1 MSQDTP
7 LTTPLIV
14 RHSLSSSRTFKVT
27 DFSTFKSGVESGVTT
42 FQLVTSNPDLQR
54 RTMDVSW
61 RHSTGYDSRYHGC
74 HSHFRPYWR
83 SWFQTIPVYF
93 AREPFEAQHDVRNF
107 TLPDRTSFKKPKS
120 KATLARDRKRMQKF
134 REDKDA
140 CSALPFFQLEDSQ
153 IKEVLSL
160 QCDAQPNYNSKS
172 KLQSAATV
180 IKKLKTSLDFS
191 RTSNNQLHEEN
202 EQAGELVRYLMQ
214 SQFENM
220 SKLKNELETEK
231 KRVHKFVAQNV
242 ERQREIIRLKTE
254 LAKLIDL
261 HSQEVNMRRTLED
274 KIKRKHRVSLSEK
287 KNGDPLINGSVP
299 IGVGT

>member
-1 MSQDTP
+1 
-7 LTTPLIV
+7 
-14 RHSLSSSRTFKVT
+14 
-27 DFSTFKSGVESGVTT
+27 
-42 FQLVTSNPDLQR
+42 
-54 RTMDVSW
+54 MDASW

-74 HSHFRPYWR
+74 HSHFRPYWQSR
-83 SWFQTIPVYF
+83 FQTRPVYF

-120 KATLARDRKRMQKF
+120 KATLARDRMRMQKF

-160 QCDAQPNYNSKS
+160 KCDAQANYNSKS

-180 IKKLKTSLDFS
+180 IKKLKKSLDFS

-202 EQAGELVRYLMQ
+202 EQAGDLVRYLMQ
-214 SQFENM
+214 SQFENV

-231 KRVHKFVAQNV
+231 KTVHKFVAQNV
-242 ERQREIIRLKTE
+242 ERQREIVRLKTE
-254 LAKLIDL
+254 LAKIIDL

-274 KIKRKHRVSLSEK
+274 KVKRKHRVSSSEQE
-287 KNGDPLINGSVP
+287 NGDPLINGGVP
-299 IGVGT
+299 IVVGT

>member
-1 MSQDTP
+1 
-7 LTTPLIV
+7 
-14 RHSLSSSRTFKVT
+14 
-27 DFSTFKSGVESGVTT
+27 
-42 FQLVTSNPDLQR
+42 
-54 RTMDVSW
+54 MDVFW
-61 RHSTGYDSRYHGC
+61 RHSTGYDSRYHDC

-83 SWFQTIPVYF
+83 SRLQTRPVYF
-93 AREPFEAQHDVRNF
+93 VREPFDAQHDVRNF
-107 TLPDRTSFKKPKS
+107 TLPDRTPFKKPKS
-120 KATLARDRKRMQKF
+120 KATLARDRMRMQKF

-140 CSALPFFQLEDSQ
+140 CSALPFFQLD
-153 IKEVLSL
+153 
-160 QCDAQPNYNSKS
+160 DAQMKEIASVHWEIQPHFNSKS

-231 KRVHKFVAQNV
+231 KTVHKFVAQNV
-242 ERQREIIRLKTE
+242 ERQREIVRLKTE

-261 HSQEVNMRRTLED
+261 HTQEVNMRRTLED
-274 KIKRKHRVSLSEK
+274 KVKRKHRVSSSEK
-287 KNGDPLINGSVP
+287 ANGDPQINGKVP
-299 IGVGT
+299 ITVGT

>member
-1 MSQDTP
+1 
-7 LTTPLIV
+7 
-14 RHSLSSSRTFKVT
+14 
-27 DFSTFKSGVESGVTT
+27 
-42 FQLVTSNPDLQR
+42 
-54 RTMDVSW
+54 MDASW

-83 SWFQTIPVYF
+83 SRLQTRPVYF
-93 AREPFEAQHDVRNF
+93 VREPFDAQHDVRNF
-107 TLPDRTSFKKPKS
+107 TLPDRTPFKKPKS
-120 KATLARDRKRMQKF
+120 KATLARDRMRMQKF

-140 CSALPFFQLEDSQ
+140 SSALPFFQLEDSQ

-160 QCDAQPNYNSKS
+160 QCDALPNYNSKS

-214 SQFENM
+214 SLFENM

-242 ERQREIIRLKTE
+242 ERQREIVRLKTE

-261 HSQEVNMRRTLED
+261 HTQEVNIRRTLED
-274 KIKRKHRVSLSEK
+274 KVKRKHRVSSSEK
-287 KNGDPLINGSVP
+287 ENGDPLINENVQ
-299 IGVGT
+299 ILVGT

>member
-1 MSQDTP
+1 MN
-7 LTTPLIV
+7 V
-14 RHSLSSSRTFKVT
+14 SL
-27 DFSTFKSGVESGVTT
+27 
-42 FQLVTSNPDLQR
+42 
-54 RTMDVSW
+54 

-83 SWFQTIPVYF
+83 SRFQTRPVYF

-107 TLPDRTSFKKPKS
+107 TLPDRMTSFKKPKS
-120 KATLARDRKRMQKF
+120 KATLARDRMRMQKF

-160 QCDAQPNYNSKS
+160 QCDAQANFNSKS

-214 SQFENM
+214 SQFENV
-220 SKLKNELETEK
+220 SKLKNELATEK
-231 KRVHKFVAQNV
+231 KTVHKFVAQNV
-242 ERQREIIRLKTE
+242 ERQREIVRLKKE

-261 HSQEVNMRRTLED
+261 HAQEVNMRRTLED
-274 KIKRKHRVSLSEK
+274 KVKRKHRVTSSEK
-287 KNGDPLINGSVP
+287 ENGDPLINGNVP
-299 IGVGT
+299 IGVGS

>member
-1 MSQDTP
+1 M
-7 LTTPLIV
+7 
-14 RHSLSSSRTFKVT
+14 
-27 DFSTFKSGVESGVTT
+27 E
-42 FQLVTSNPDLQR
+42 
-54 RTMDVSW
+54 VSW
-61 RHSTGYDSRYHGC
+61 RHSTGYDSRYHGY

-83 SWFQTIPVYF
+83 SWFQTRPVYF

-140 CSALPFFQLEDSQ
+140 CSGLPFFQLEDSQ

-160 QCDAQPNYNSKS
+160 QCDAQANFKS

-180 IKKLKTSLDFS
+180 IKKLNTSLDFS
-191 RTSNNQLHEEN
+191 RTSNNILHEEN

-231 KRVHKFVAQNV
+231 KTVHKFVAQNV
-242 ERQREIIRLKTE
+242 ERQREIVRLKTE

-261 HSQEVNMRRTLED
+261 HTQEVNMRRTLED
-274 KIKRKHRVSLSEK
+274 KVKRKHRVSKSEK
-287 KNGDPLINGSVP
+287 ENGDQLINGNVP
-299 IGVGT
+299 IVVGT

>member
-1 MSQDTP
+1 
-7 LTTPLIV
+7 
-14 RHSLSSSRTFKVT
+14 
-27 DFSTFKSGVESGVTT
+27 
-42 FQLVTSNPDLQR
+42 
-54 RTMDVSW
+54 MDVSW

-83 SWFQTIPVYF
+83 SWLQTRPVYF

-107 TLPDRTSFKKPKS
+107 SLPDRTSFKKPKS
-120 KATLARDRKRMQKF
+120 KATLARDRKRMKMF

-160 QCDAQPNYNSKS
+160 QCDSQPNYNSKS

-214 SQFENM
+214 SQFENV

-231 KRVHKFVAQNV
+231 RTVHKFVAQNV
-242 ERQREIIRLKTE
+242 ERQREIVRLKTE

-261 HSQEVNMRRTLED
+261 HTQEVNRRRTLED
-274 KIKRKHRVSLSEK
+274 KINRKHRVSSSEK
-287 KNGDPLINGSVP
+287 EDGDPLINGKGP
-299 IGVGT
+299 IIVGT